1 MLFKKLSLNKWKQ
14 FETIDIDFHDRLT
27 VLTGANGSGKTTIL
41 HLLARHFG
49 WGFQELATPSKDTAT
64 GLIKFFSRLFKKDQN
79 LNENPLI
86 GNITYDNGETAD
98 LRINHNQTAKYDVTI
113 QYNHR
118 NNTNK
123 ITGLNI
129 SSHRSVFKYQE
140 VPSVSTQKR
149 GRKGAFQLSEQS
161 SKTELLQ
168 TGYYEHK
175 PINYII
181 KETLLNWAIG
191 GSGNEFIIPDAE
203 LRKNYLDFQ
212 EKLRI
217 LFPKNIGF
225 RKISIRNYEI
235 VLETDSGDF
244 MIDSVSG
251 GLASIID
258 LCWQIFNFT
267 DASEKFVV
275 LIDEIE
281 NHLHA
286 AMQRSI
292 LPDLIKAFPN
302 VQFIVSTHSPLIVAS
317 VKDSKIYAF
326 RYNEDNR
333 VYSEKLDLVN
343 KARSASEI
351 LNEVLGVPFTMPIWA
366 EDKLLEIIN
375 KYKGQELTESLF
387 DSMRQEFK
395 DNGLESLMPLAI
407 KGVFEND

>member
-1 MLFKKLSLNKWKQ
+1 MTFKTLTINKWKQ
-14 FETIDIDFHDRLT
+14 FESVDLDFHNQLT

-49 WGFQELATPSKDTAT
+49 WGFQELATPSKDTTT
-64 GLIKFFSRLFKKDQN
+64 GMIKFFSRLFKKDQN
-79 LNENPLI
+79 LNENPII
-86 GNITYDNGETAD
+86 GNITYDNGETAN
-98 LRINHNQTAKYDVTI
+98 LKINHNQTAKYDVII
-113 QYNHR
+113 QYTHG
-118 NNTNK
+118 NNSNK

-149 GRKGAFQLSEQS
+149 GKKGAFQLSEQS

-191 GSGNEFIIPDAE
+191 GSGNEFITPDIE

-212 EKLRI
+212 EKLQI

-225 RKISIRNYEI
+225 KKISIRNYEI
-235 VLETDSGDF
+235 VLETASGDF

-258 LCWQIFNFT
+258 LCWQIFNFSNT
-267 DASEKFVV
+267 SEKFVV

-317 VKDSKIYAF
+317 VKDSNIYAF

-366 EDKLLEIIN
+366 EDKLLEIVN
-375 KYKGQELTESLF
+375 KYKGLSLTEELL
-387 DSMRQEFK
+387 DSMRKEFK
-395 DNGLESLMPLAI
+395 DNGLESLMPIAI
-407 KGVFEND
+407 NQVLE